1 MNILEE
7 RVLHLLFVF
16 TTAVWMLISY
26 DPFWDLVG
34 LNSQSEFCWSLVLRT
49 ELQKAPLRIF
59 KNFLSVVP
67 MRQTL
72 GKHIFRNFQKHFS
85 LCIFL
90 FWFLFFFFSRCKDAS
105 SFFFFLTY
113 KINRQV
119 VTFSY
124 YLEISFTGSYIKVS
138 SVVSLLL

>member
-72 GKHIFRNFQKHFS
+72 GKHIFRNFQKYFS
-85 LCIFL
+85 LCIFCC
-90 FWFLFFFFSRCKDAS
+90 WFPFFRPGKMHLL
-105 SFFFFLTY
+105 FFFLTY

-124 YLEISFTGSYIKVS
+124 YLEISFAGSYIKVS